1 MSFNRTGVA
10 AGIALAIASSAF
22 AQDIKLNV
30 TGTNIKRTEAETA
43 APITSTAARAAT
55 CSSAEEATT
64 SSSGAT
70 RTTA

>member
-43 APITSTAARAAT
+43 APIEIITRARL
-55 CSSAEEATT
+55 SSPL
-64 SSSGAT
+64 
-70 RTTA
+70 